1 MNILESKKYLE
12 ELDNVF
18 SQAPMTVRII
28 SAKDY
33 IVEFANDFYLGL
45 VGKKSDIIG
54 KSLFETFPELISQG
68 IKEIIDNVF
77 ATGVPYIG
85 KEFPIYV
92 IKNNVMEKGYFDFVY
107 KPLRELDNTVTKL
120 LLVAT
125 DVSEQVNYYLKSQES
140 EHIYQELIY
149 TSPFMMAVFKGESMI
164 IDIANSAIL
173 ESWGKGNDVIGE
185 SIFKVM
191 PEIIDQ
197 GYENLLLK
205 VFNTGVPFFAYE
217 QAVNILRHGT
227 METKYYNFVYQPQRN
242 VNGKIEGVAVIAN
255 EVTNQAILHQ
265 KLLVNERC
273 FRNLVENA
281 PYPICIL
288 KGEEMTLEVA
298 NPPMLKI
305 LDGDANSIGKPLLK
319 IVPEIESQAF
329 MDFLLAVLHTGK
341 THYGNEEPVHFMREN
356 GKSET
361 IYFNFVYE
369 PYYENDETRS
379 GVIVMATDVT
389 EQVVSRKK
397 IEIQA
402 VMVESLLMKAP
413 AFINRLIGPDHVFG
427 VVNERYQSLF
437 GKRKIQGKPIMV
449 ALPELEG
456 QGIDLILDNVYETG
470 EFFLGIDVPIY
481 LALDENLAPVERF
494 FNFSY
499 QPMYDENNE
508 IYSILA
514 FGYEVTSQA
523 LINKK
528 IKESESHFRMIA
540 ELMPEKV
547 TNATPEGNVIY
558 YNQSWCDYTGASLN
572 ELLEKGWSKWVHPD
586 DVKEILEKWEYSL
599 KTGADFDMELRMLNN
614 KGQYR
619 WHSSRAR
626 AVIGEDGNVKL
637 WIGSNSDI
645 QLQKE
650 QTQALEEAVASRTVE
665 LRKANE
671 ELLKKNQEITLNLYN
686 KRFLTEFSERFSGN
700 KLSNEFFNS
709 VVQFI
714 SDTTGVDY
722 VFIGKLEANGMNK
735 TNVQTIAMTAF
746 GKIIANINYPLFDS
760 PCTEVIYRSLYSSPE
775 NCRTIFPKNKI
786 LIEYNVEGY
795 VGLSLFD
802 PQGNAIGVI
811 SVMCRRKIKDPE
823 TISSILRIVAK
834 RVEIEFERTR
844 NEGILAENNIL
855 LNKKNIDLKK
865 INEELKLKNREIIET
880 REKLLS
886 EYSRSLIEASLDPL
900 FVISPKGKITDINQA
915 AVKVV
920 GIIRSKLTG
929 TNFYDYFTDPKNARE
944 VYKEVFL
951 KGFVADYP
959 LTIKDH
965 KLTDV
970 LFNGSIY
977 KDDQGKVLGAV
988 VVARDITDQK
998 RVSKELQDSKLLSET
1013 AVVFAEEAKKIAEG
1027 AQQTAESAVK
1037 AKQQF
1042 LSNMSHEIRTPMNAI
1057 IGFTRVML
1065 KTDLSAK
1072 QTEYLNAIKLS
1083 GDSLIVLINDILDLA
1098 KVESGKMTFE
1108 QIPFRLA
1115 SSISSML
1122 HLFEPKME
1130 EKNLKLIKEY
1140 DEKIP
1145 EVLLGDPVRLN
1156 QIILNL
1162 LSNAVKFT
1170 PTGKIKVS
1178 VKLIN
1183 EDDKKVTIEFAVIDS
1198 GIGIKKENL
1207 KTIFDNF
1214 QQASNETTRLYG
1226 GTGLGLAIVKQ
1237 LLEPQGGHISV
1248 KSKINEGSKFSFIL
1262 TFMKTKA
1269 MAESIVE
1276 IEQLDPAEKGIKV
1289 LVVEDMALNQ
1299 LLMRTVLDD
1308 FGFEC
1313 DIVDNGR
1320 FAIDKLKTN
1329 QYDIILMDLQ
1339 MPEMN
1344 GFETTEYIRNTMN
1357 SMIPIIALT
1366 ADVTTVDGEKCK
1378 QAGMNDYVAKPID
1391 DKLLYSR
1398 IVTLVKNHIPN
1409 RVETLEINIDVIAE
1423 KIRYV
1428 NLEYLNNL
1436 TKSNSKLMKEMIELY
1451 LKQTPPL
1458 ITTMKKSYQEKNWQ
1472 LLSSAVHKMIPSF
1485 LIVGMKKDF
1494 EMMAHKIQEFANT
1507 QTFMEDLS
1515 EMVLQL
1521 EIACGKA
1528 CLELEEELQ
1537 RLNK

>member
-1 MNILESKKYLE
+1 MNISESKKYLE
-12 ELDNVF
+12 ELNNVF

-33 IVEFANDFYLGL
+33 IVEFANDFYLDI

-85 KEFPIYV
+85 KEFPLYI
-92 IKNNVMEKGYFDFVY
+92 IKNNVMEKGYFNFVY

-125 DVSEQVNYYLKSQES
+125 DVSEQVNYYLKSQEA

-164 IDIANSAIL
+164 IDIANGAIL
-173 ESWGKGNDVIGE
+173 ESWGKGNDIIGK

-191 PEIIDQ
+191 PEIIEQ

-205 VFNTGVPFFAYE
+205 VFKTGVPFFAYE
-217 QAVNILRHGT
+217 QAVKIVRHGT
-227 METKYYNFVYQPQRN
+227 METKHYNFVYQPQRN
-242 VNGKIEGVAVIAN
+242 VNGEIEGVAVIAN
-255 EVTNQAILHQ
+255 EVTNQALLHQ
-265 KLLVNERC
+265 KLLMNERL
-273 FRNLVENA
+273 FRNLVEKA

-288 KGEEMTLEVA
+288 KGEEMILNVV
-298 NPPMLKI
+298 NFPMLKI
-305 LDGDANSIGKPLLK
+305 WNVDEKAIGKPLLE
-319 IVPEIESQAF
+319 IVPELKSQPF
-329 MDFLLAVLHTGK
+329 MSYLLAVLHTGEVY
-341 THYGNEEPVHFMREN
+341 YGNEEAAHFSREN
-356 GKSET
+356 GKVET
-361 IYFNFVYE
+361 IYFNFIYQ
-369 PYYENDETRS
+369 PYYENDGIHS

-389 EQVVSRKK
+389 EQVISRKK
-397 IEIQA
+397 IEMQA

-413 AFINRLIGPDHVFG
+413 AFVCTLVGPDHVYEI
-427 VVNERYQSLF
+427 VNERYQSLF
-437 GKRKIQGKPIMV
+437 GKRQIQGKPIMV

-456 QGIDLILDNVYETG
+456 QGIDLVLDNVYKTG
-470 EFFLGIDVPIY
+470 EIFLGIDVPIT
-481 LALDENLAPVERF
+481 LARDENLAPEERF

-499 QPMYDENNE
+499 QPMYNENDE

-523 LINKK
+523 LLNKK

-547 TNATPEGNVIY
+547 INATPEGNVIY
-558 YNQSWCDYTGASLN
+558 FNKSWYDYTGASFD
-572 ELLEKGWSKWVHPD
+572 ELVHEGWIKWVHPN
-586 DVKEILEKWEYSL
+586 DVQEILEKWEYSI
-599 KTGADFDMELRMLNN
+599 KTGADFDMELRMLNH

-665 LRKANE
+665 LQKANE
-671 ELLKKNQEITLNLYN
+671 ELLKRNQEITHNMYN

-700 KLSNEFFNS
+700 KLSNEFFDS

-714 SDTTGVDY
+714 SDVTGVDY
-722 VFIGKLEANGMNK
+722 VYIGKLEENK
-735 TNVQTIAMTAF
+735 LNMQTITMTAS
-746 GKIIANINYPLFDS
+746 GKITDNINFPLLDS
-760 PCTEVIYRSLYSSPE
+760 PCAAVICGFIYSYPD
-775 NCRTIFPKNKI
+775 NCKIIFPKSKI
-786 LIEYNVEGY
+786 IDELNAEGY
-795 VGLSLFD
+795 VGLPLFD
-802 PQGNAIGVI
+802 SQGNVIGVI
-811 SVMCRRKIKDPE
+811 SVMCRSKIKDPE

-834 RVEIEFERTR
+834 RVEIEFERIR
-844 NEGILAENNIL
+844 NEEILAENNAL
-855 LNKKNIDLKK
+855 LNNKNIDLKK
-865 INEELKLKNREIIET
+865 INEELNIKNKEIIET

-900 FVISPKGKITDINQA
+900 FVISPKGKITDTNQA
-915 AVKVV
+915 AIKVV
-920 GIIRSKLTG
+920 DIIRSKLTG
-929 TNFYDYFTDPKNARE
+929 TDFYDYFTDPKKARE

-951 KGFVADYP
+951 KGFVTNYP

-977 KDDQGKVLGAV
+977 KDDQGNVLGAV
-988 VVARDITDQK
+988 VVARDITEQK
-998 RVSKELQDSKLLSET
+998 RISKELQDSKLLSET
-1013 AVVFAEEAKKIAEG
+1013 AVILAEEAKKIAED
-1027 AQQTAESAVK
+1027 AQQIAESAVK

-1108 QIPFRLA
+1108 QIPFKLS

-1130 EKNLKLIKEY
+1130 EKNLKLIKKY
-1140 DEKIP
+1140 DKKIP
-1145 EVLLGDPVRLN
+1145 EVLMGDPVRLN

-1170 PTGKIKVS
+1170 ANGKITVE
-1178 VKLIN
+1178 VKLML
-1183 EDDKKVTIEFAVIDS
+1183 EDDKKVTIEFAVIDT

-1248 KSKINEGSKFSFIL
+1248 KSKVNEGSKFSFIL

-1269 MAESIVE
+1269 KAESIPEMV
-1276 IEQLDPAEKGIKV
+1276 QLNSVVKGIKV

-1299 LLMRTVLDD
+1299 LLMRTLLDD

-1398 IVTLVKNHIPN
+1398 IITLVKNHVPN
-1409 RVETLEINIDVIAE
+1409 RVETLVNNIEIIAE
-1423 KIRYV
+1423 KVRYV

-1436 TKSNSKLMKEMIELY
+1436 TKANSKLMKEMIELY

-1458 ITTMKKSYQEKNWQ
+1458 ITTMKKSFQEKNWQ

-1485 LIVGMKKDF
+1485 LIVGMQKDF
-1494 EMMAHKIQEFANT
+1494 EIMAHKIQEFANT
-1507 QTFMEDLS
+1507 QTFLEDLS

-1528 CLELEEELQ
+1528 CLELEEELE

>member
-1 MNILESKKYLE
+1 MNISESKIYLE
-12 ELDNVF
+12 ELNNVF
-18 SQAPMTVRII
+18 LQAPMTIRII

-33 IVEFANDFYLGL
+33 MVEFANDYYLDI

-54 KSLFETFPELISQG
+54 KSLFETFPEFISQG

-77 ATGVPYIG
+77 ESGVPYIA

-92 IKNNVMEKGYFDFVY
+92 LKNNVAEKGYFNFVY
-107 KPLRELDNTVTKL
+107 KPLRESDNTITKL
-120 LLVAT
+120 ILVAT
-125 DVSEQVNYYLKSQES
+125 DVTEQVNYFIKCQEA
-140 EHIYQELIY
+140 EHIYQELVY

-164 IDIANSAIL
+164 IDIANNAIL
-173 ESWGKGNDVIGE
+173 ESWGKGNDVIGK
-185 SIFKVM
+185 SIYEVM
-191 PEIIDQ
+191 PEIIEQ
-197 GYENLLLK
+197 GYDKLFLD
-205 VFNTGVPFFAYE
+205 VFKTGIPFFAYE
-217 QAVNILRHGT
+217 QAVNIVRHGT
-227 METKYYNFVYQPQRN
+227 METKHYNFVYQTQRN

-255 EVTNQAILHQ
+255 EVTNQALLHQ

-288 KGEEMTLEVA
+288 KGEEMTLDVA
-298 NPPMLKI
+298 NTPMLKVLNI
-305 LDGDANSIGKPLLK
+305 DENSIGKPLLK

-341 THYGNEEPVHFMREN
+341 THYGNEEPVHFIREN

-361 IYFNFVYE
+361 IYFNFVYQ

-389 EQVVSRKK
+389 EQVVSRRK

-402 VMVESLLMKAP
+402 VMVENLLMKAP
-413 AFINRLIGPDHVFG
+413 AFICTLVGPDHVFG

-456 QGIDLILDNVYETG
+456 QGIDLILDNVYKTG
-470 EFFLGIDVPIY
+470 EFFLGIDVPIT
-481 LALDENLAPVERF
+481 LAHDENLAPEERF

-499 QPMYDENNE
+499 QPMYNENDE

-547 TNATPEGNVIY
+547 TNATPEGNAIY
-558 YNQSWCDYTGASLN
+558 YNQSWCDYTGASLD
-572 ELLEKGWSKWVHPD
+572 ELLNEGWGRWIHPD
-586 DVKEILEKWEYSL
+586 DVQEILEKWEYSI
-599 KTGADFDMELRMLNN
+599 KTGTDFDMELRMLNHLG
-614 KGQYR
+614 KYR

-626 AVIGEDGNVKL
+626 AVIGEDGKVKL

-645 QLQKE
+645 QVQKD
-650 QTQALEEAVASRTVE
+650 QTKALEEAVASRTAE
-665 LRKANE
+665 LQKANE
-671 ELLKKNQEITLNLYN
+671 ELQKKNQEATLNMYN

-700 KLSNEFFNS
+700 KLSNEFFDS

-722 VFIGKLEANGMNK
+722 VYIGKLDTDGINK
-735 TNVQTIAMTAF
+735 TNVQTIAITAF
-746 GKIIANINYPLFDS
+746 GKITENIIYPLFDC
-760 PCTEVIYRSLYSSPE
+760 PCAEVIHGSIYSYSE
-775 NCRTIFPKNKI
+775 NCKILFPKNKI
-786 LIEYNVEGY
+786 LNDYNIEGY
-795 VGLSLFD
+795 VGLPLFD
-802 PQGNAIGVI
+802 PQGNAIGII
-811 SVMCRRKIKDPE
+811 SVMCRSKIKDPE

-834 RVEIEFERTR
+834 RVEIEFERIR
-844 NEGILAENNIL
+844 NEEILAENNKL

-865 INEELKLKNREIIET
+865 INEELKLKNNEIVDT

-900 FVISPKGKITDINQA
+900 FVISPKGKITDMNQA
-915 AVKVV
+915 AIKVV
-920 GIIRSKLTG
+920 GSVRSKLTG

-951 KGFVADYP
+951 KEFVTDYP

-977 KDDQGKVLGAV
+977 KDDHGNVLGAV
-988 VVARDITDQK
+988 VVARDITEQT
-998 RVSKELQDSKLLSET
+998 RISKELQESKLFSET
-1013 AVVFAEEAKKIAEG
+1013 AAVFAEEAKKIAEG
-1027 AQQTAESAVK
+1027 ARQIAESAVK

-1057 IGFTRVML
+1057 IGFTKVML

-1072 QTEYLNAIKLS
+1072 QAEYLNAIKLS

-1098 KVESGKMTFE
+1098 KVDSGKMTFE
-1108 QIPFRLA
+1108 QIPFKLA
-1115 SSISSML
+1115 YSISSIL
-1122 HLFEPKME
+1122 QLFEPKIE

-1170 PTGKIKVS
+1170 STGKIKVGVHLMS
-1178 VKLIN
+1178 
-1183 EDDKKVTIEFAVIDS
+1183 EDEKKVMIEFSVIDT

-1207 KTIFDNF
+1207 KAIFDNF

-1262 TFMKTKA
+1262 TFMKTNAK
-1269 MAESIVE
+1269 AESIPE
-1276 IEQLDPAEKGIKV
+1276 ILQLDSAVKDIKV

-1299 LLMRTVLDD
+1299 LLMRTLLDD

-1313 DIVDNGR
+1313 DIIDNGKL
-1320 FAIDKLKTN
+1320 AIDKLKTN

-1344 GFETTEYIRNTMN
+1344 GFETTKYIRNTLK
-1357 SMIPIIALT
+1357 SSIPIIALT
-1366 ADVTTVDGEKCK
+1366 ADVTTVDVEKCRH
-1378 QAGMNDYVAKPID
+1378 AGMNDYLAKPID
-1391 DKLLYSR
+1391 DKLLYSK
-1398 IVTLVKNHIPN
+1398 IVTLVKNLSPDTSK
-1409 RVETLEINIDVIAE
+1409 TLENNIDNITN
-1423 KIRYV
+1423 KISYV
-1428 NLEYLNNL
+1428 NLSYMNNL

-1458 ITTMKKSYQEKNWQ
+1458 ITTMKKSFQDKNWQ
-1472 LLSSAVHKMIPSF
+1472 LLSSSVHKIIPSF

-1494 EMMAHKIQEFANT
+1494 ELMAHKIQEFANT
-1507 QTFMEDLS
+1507 QTYLEDLS
-1515 EMVLQL
+1515 EMILQL
-1521 EIACGKA
+1521 ENACGQA
-1528 CLELEEELQ
+1528 CAELEEELGK
-1537 RLNK
+1537 LNT